1 VLEMEMDCPASVGSK
16 AAPFDPMKPG
26 SSSNMTLDED
36 DPMMGMVAGL
46 GPGTYNVC
54 VTVDTAGPMSN
65 AMPIPE
71 GKYEATAYSRNSADP
86 RDNVMRA
93 TVTVGNIVRNCTSV
107 NIAYLTSSDK
117 YNQRLIITNRGDMPA
132 PYDLNSFTTEVDSDV
147 TVELSDM
154 AMQVKEMG
162 HNVIPPGGQVVLR
175 VSDLLSFTGNS
186 RKYRTAATLDVGA
199 DVDDVQV
206 ATTQVNLSDGSTDT
220 VIYASEGGV
229 GLN

>member
-1 VLEMEMDCPASVGSK
+1 LP
-16 AAPFDPMKPG
+16 
-26 SSSNMTLDED
+26 SST
-36 DPMMGMVAGL
+36 
-46 GPGTYNVC
+46 
-54 VTVDTAGPMSN
+54 
-65 AMPIPE
+65 
-71 GKYEATAYSRNSADP
+71 
-86 RDNVMRA
+86 
-93 TVTVGNIVRNCTSV
+93 
-107 NIAYLTSSDK
+107 
-117 YNQRLIITNRGDMPA
+117 QRLIITNRGDKPA
-132 PYDLNSFTTEVDSDV
+132 AYDLNSFTTEVDSDV

-186 RKYRTAATLDVGA
+186 RKYRTSATLDVGA